1 MAAEQGVVT
10 TTAFEEGHRVL
21 YHWQR
26 FDAEHLAKTLKDLV
40 IYCSSPVD
48 FNDPWDCKPFFN
60 TEILNDPEEN
70 EKHVAWAVDLCRRR
84 TAMSETDIEAMK
96 ETLRNDPARSTAL
109 IRDQSESMEAAI
121 LRRYRVYCLGPDFE
135 SVLMWAHYADSHKG
149 ICLEFS
155 LRNDVMCS
163 ALKCEY
169 LKEFPIMKLH
179 SREDADALRVLL
191 AKADPWNYEEEYR
204 IVAQEREHAVGT
216 GTLIT
221 DKGFLKLPKGALVS
235 VIVGCRGDYEKVSKL
250 VQALAPDVKVKRAVQ
265 VQNCYALKIGG

>member
-1 MAAEQGVVT
+1 MT

-26 FDAEHLAKTLKDLV
+26 FDADRLARTLKELT
-40 IYCSSPVD
+40 IYCSSPGD

-60 TEILNDPEEN
+60 TEILADPEEN
-70 EKHVAWAVDLCRRR
+70 EKHVVWAVDLCRRR
-84 TAMSETDIEAMK
+84 TPMSEPDIEAMK
-96 ETLRNDPARSTAL
+96 ETLRNNPARAAAL
-109 IRDQSESMEAAI
+109 IRDISESMEATI
-121 LRRYRVYCLGPDFE
+121 LEQYRVYCLGPD
-135 SVLMWAHYADSHKG
+135 VGNLLMWAHYADSYRG

-169 LKEFPIMKLH
+169 LSEFPIMKLH

-191 AKADPWNYEEEYR
+191 AKADPWSYENEYR
-204 IVAQEREHAVGT
+204 IVAQERERAVGT

-235 VIVGCRGDYEKVSKL
+235 VIVGCQGDYEKVSKL
-250 VQALAPDVKVKRAVQ
+250 VQTLAPDVKVKRAVR
-265 VQNCYALKIGG
+265 VQNHYALKIER